1 MHTCNFTV
9 KVLATSCQ
17 KDETQVLVETGP
29 FFGGYISL
37 EPNGGTTEKEECK
50 LRGDKSSRQTQY
62 LFKILHEKCKG
73 VRVPTNQTMQATLIV
88 QVFKIIIFLDRA
100 NPKFGCS
107 FRKLGQS

>member
-1 MHTCNFTV
+1 MIFAV

-37 EPNGGTTEKEECK
+37 EQKNGGTTKECK

-62 LFKILHEKCKG
+62 LFKILHQKCAG

-88 QVFKIIIFLDRA
+88 QVFKLHI
-100 NPKFGCS
+100 
-107 FRKLGQS
+107 

>member
-1 MHTCNFTV
+1 MIFAV

-37 EPNGGTTEKEECK
+37 EQNGGTTKECK

-62 LFKILHEKCKG
+62 LFKILHQKCAG

-88 QVFKIIIFLDRA
+88 QVFKLHIYIRVIFL
-100 NPKFGCS
+100 KE
-107 FRKLGQS
+107 